1 MSFILFMLLLF
12 LIIPVIGIKIFS
24 FVYLLKEYT
33 LFAVP
38 FIALICI
45 IALLTKP
52 TEDTFFHAL
61 ENKHGMQCND
71 VGICTTGQ
79 HVYTIQEATSHNF
92 GFFTT
97 YHLKMTYD
105 KGKYSREVSSIGA
118 FQNIFTTIRWG

>member
-1 MSFILFMLLLF
+1 MSFILFILLLF
-12 LIIPVIGIKIFS
+12 IIIPVIGIKVFS

-52 TEDTFFHAL
+52 SEDTFFQAL

-71 VGICTTGQ
+71 VGICTTDQ

-105 KGKYSREVSSIGA
+105 KGIHSREINSLGA
-118 FQNIFTTIRWG
+118 FQNIFTTIR

>member
-1 MSFILFMLLLF
+1 MSFILVILLL
-12 LIIPVIGIKIFS
+12 IIITPVIGIKIFS
-24 FVYLLKEYT
+24 LVYLLKEYT
-33 LFAVP
+33 LFAVL

-52 TEDTFFHAL
+52 SEDTFFQAL

-79 HVYTIQEATSHNF
+79 HVYTIQEASSHNF

-105 KGKYSREVSSIGA
+105 KGKYSREVNSVGA
-118 FQNIFTTIRWG
+118 FQNIFTTIR

>member
-1 MSFILFMLLLF
+1 MSFIFFILLL
-12 LIIPVIGIKIFS
+12 IILTPVIGIKIFS
-24 FVYLLKEYT
+24 LVYLLKEYT
-33 LFAVP
+33 IFAVL

-52 TEDTFFHAL
+52 SEETFFQAL
-61 ENKHGMQCND
+61 ENKHGIQCNN
-71 VGICTTGQ
+71 VGICTNGQ

-105 KGKYSREVSSIGA
+105 KGIHSREVSSIGA
-118 FQNIFTTIRWG
+118 FQNIFTTIR